1 MPPSMGPNLE
11 SHRCSCYKIP
21 KFLVVQDPLSALV
34 QGVRRLGSLLPEPLH
49 WSEAMATGSVTREG
63 CLEESARED
72 LEDQAESGAAGL
84 VAGLL
89 TASQLNENPAAN
101 PLSI

>member
-1 MPPSMGPNLE
+1 MGPNLE
-11 SHRCSCYKIP
+11 SHRCSHFKIP
-21 KFLVVQDPLSALV
+21 KFLVVQDPLPALV
-34 QGVRRLGSLLPEPLH
+34 QGGAKSRIPIPEALH
-49 WSEAMATGSVTREG
+49 WSEAMATGPATREG

-72 LEDQAESGAAGL
+72 LEDQAEFGVAGL